1 MPIPASINDLST
13 TASSNGPAGSETPT
27 DGDGYLRAHAG
38 FIAELR
44 DKTNG
49 TDTLTIRSGTF
60 SGTMTGAATWS
71 GLQTFAGG
79 ISGSGVAT
87 VVSAVKSATTERT
100 STTSVSD
107 DPHLTVA
114 LTVGVWIL
122 DGLLRIAESAAGN
135 DCGLKGAFVCS
146 GTATGC
152 WAANGNSGGAAIQLQ
167 QAAIGSTATITNAT
181 MNPVSSPTDWARVS
195 GYVDVTVAGNLKF
208 QWAQLTSDPNGANVL
223 IGSWMSCTKIS

>member
-1 MPIPASINDLST
+1 MPIPSVIGELST

-60 SGTMTGAATWS
+60 SGTMTGAASWS
-71 GLQTFAGG
+71 GLQTFSGG
-79 ISGSGVAT
+79 IAGTGVAT
-87 VVSAVKSATTERT
+87 IVNAVKSATTERT
-100 STTSVSD
+100 STVTLAD

-114 LTVGVWIL
+114 LTTGTWML
-122 DGLLRIAESAAGN
+122 DGLLRIAESAVGN
-135 DCGLKGAFVCS
+135 DCGLKSAFVCS
-146 GTATGC
+146 GTATGS
-152 WAANGNSGGAAIQLQ
+152 WSANGNAGGVAVQLQ
-167 QAAIGSTATITNAT
+167 QAAIGSSVTITNAS
-181 MNPVSSPTDWARVS
+181 MNPVSSSLDWLRVA
-195 GYVDVTVAGNLKF
+195 GYVTVTVAGNLKF

-223 IGSWMSCTKIS
+223 IGSWMSCTKVS